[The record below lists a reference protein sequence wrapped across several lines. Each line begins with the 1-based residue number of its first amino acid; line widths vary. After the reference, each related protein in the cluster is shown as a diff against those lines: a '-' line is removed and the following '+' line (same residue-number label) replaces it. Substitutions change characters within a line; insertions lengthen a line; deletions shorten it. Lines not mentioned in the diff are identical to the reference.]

1 MLKQIMVVAAG
12 GALGSTL
19 RYLNFRLFHWV
30 FERPVPLAT
39 FTVNVVGCLLMGM
52 AYAWLVD
59 KALGN
64 ENLRLFVMMGFL
76 GALTT
81 WSSFSLEAGLMLEH
95 GQAMKAAIY
104 ATATILSCFTAFF
117 VGIELAE

>member
-1 MLKQIMVVAAG
+1 MIKQLLVVAAG
-12 GALGSTL
+12 GALGSSL

-39 FTVNVVGCLLMGM
+39 FTVNVMGCLLMGM

-59 KALGN
+59 RAMGN
-64 ENLRLFVMMGFL
+64 ENLRLFIMMGFL

-81 WSSFSLEAGLMLEH
+81 WSSFSLETGLMVEH
-95 GQAMKAAIY
+95 GQIGKAAVY
-104 ATATILSCFTAFF
+104 ALATILSCFVAFF